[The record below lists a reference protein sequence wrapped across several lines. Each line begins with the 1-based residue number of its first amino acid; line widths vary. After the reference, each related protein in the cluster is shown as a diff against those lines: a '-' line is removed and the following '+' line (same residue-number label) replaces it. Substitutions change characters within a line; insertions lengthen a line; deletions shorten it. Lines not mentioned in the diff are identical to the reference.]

1 MLIIKTK
8 KGREVSVSPDNDIIV
23 KRANQT
29 LTITIPDYPAQQ
41 ANIGDRVALSIEFNG
56 LPSDIH
62 RDFGDGK
69 TLTCNTRQE
78 CGTTNHVY
86 DTAGTYLIRAA
97 VSYQDQPTIDGTITL
112 KIIK

>member
-1 MLIIKTK
+1 M
-8 KGREVSVSPDNDIIV
+8 SPDNDIIV

-41 ANIGDRVALSIEFNG
+41 ANVGDRVALSIEFNG
-56 LPSDIH
+56 LPSDIR

-97 VSYQDQPTIDGTITL
+97 VSYQDQPTIDGTIVL